1 MPKRFAYTH
10 DMMRRF
16 PWPLVVSAALVA
28 LLALLA
34 TLQYRWL
41 GEVSEAERDRMRAG
55 LRTRAT
61 EFARDFDGELTRT
74 YVAFHVSADA
84 LDADAP
90 VALADAYAKWRAAT
104 IAPALVSQVYL
115 LRGDDIASARL
126 RRLDVDRRSL
136 DDVPWPPD
144 LEAGMRRAERSLPSF
159 GGVPAPA
166 LMADAIDSR
175 IPALIIPIR
184 RVTRV
189 EEGGQ
194 HAVVRKVLPDA
205 RTIVVT
211 LDSVQLQRQLL
222 APLVAK
228 HFGEADSSEFLVS
241 IARRDDEGT
250 VVFSTGETVS
260 AASADVTAGVF
271 DLLMDELGRFAEA
284 RIPGP
289 PPLLNGDRVAI
300 TVVRRANGK
309 QTGPVLMSAGTAQGA
324 WQLRVR
330 HRSGSL
336 EVVVAQSRRRNL
348 AISLGVLG
356 LLAASIVL
364 ILAAA
369 RRQQHAARQQLEFV
383 AAVSHELRT
392 PLAVIC
398 SAGENL
404 ADGVIAD
411 APQVKRY
418 GALIEAEGRRLHD
431 MVERVLTFAGIASG
445 AAIRLRRDVDVSAV
459 VAEAVTGAAP
469 LAQDRQVTV
478 AVHTSP
484 GVPAIAC
491 DPDALRSAVQNVVDN
506 AIKYSHAG
514 ATVDVRIESYPHAPS
529 GETGVRIRV
538 EDRGF
543 GIDAADLGR
552 IFVPFFRGRRAIE
565 AQVRGSGIGLSVVRR
580 VVDAHA
586 GDVTI
591 ESAVNRGTTVTVTLP
606 PLHLHDEP
614 SHRRAAMSEARV

>member
-1 MPKRFAYTH
+1 MT
-10 DMMRRF
+10 RRF
-16 PWPLVVSAALVA
+16 PWPLVVSATLVA

-90 VALADAYAKWRAAT
+90 AALADAYTRWRAST
-104 IAPALVSQVYL
+104 IAPAMVSQVYL
-115 LRGDDIASARL
+115 VQGEQTVSARL

-136 DDVPWPPD
+136 DEVPWPPD
-144 LEAGMRRAERSLPSF
+144 LDAVMKRAERSLPSL

-175 IPALIIPIR
+175 IPALIIPVR

-189 EEGGQ
+189 EEGVDAGGPHTFVQ
-194 HAVVRKVLPDA
+194 KLLPDA

-228 HFGEADSSEFLVS
+228 HFGEADRSEFLVS

-250 VVFSTGETVS
+250 VVFSTGETVT

-271 DLLMDELGRFAEA
+271 DLRMDELGRLAEA
-284 RIPGP
+284 SVPAP
-289 PPLLNGDRVAI
+289 PPFANGDRVAI

-309 QTGPVLMSAGTAQGA
+309 PTAPVLMSAAMEQGA

-336 EVVVAQSRRRNL
+336 EAVVAQSRRRNL

-356 LLAASIVL
+356 LLAASVVL
-364 ILAAA
+364 VLAAA
-369 RRQQHAARQQLEFV
+369 RRQQHVARQQLEFV
-383 AAVSHELRT
+383 AAVTHELRT

-411 APQVKRY
+411 PPQVKRY

-431 MVERVLTFAGIASG
+431 MVERVLTFADIASG
-445 AAIRLRRDVDVSAV
+445 AAIRPRREVYVSAV
-459 VAEAVTGAAP
+459 VAEAVAGAAP
-469 LAQDRQVTV
+469 LAKDRQVTV

-484 GVPAIAC
+484 GVPAITC

-514 ATVDVRIESYPHAPS
+514 ATVDVRVESYAQAPG

-552 IFVPFFRGRRAIE
+552 IFVPFFRGRRALE
-565 AQVRGSGIGLSVVRR
+565 SQVRGSGIGLSVVRR

-591 ESAVNRGTTVTVTLP
+591 ESTVDRGTTVTVTLP
-606 PLHLHDEP
+606 PLHLHDKP
-614 SHRRAAMSEARV
+614 SHRRAATSEAGV

>member
-1 MPKRFAYTH
+1 
-10 DMMRRF
+10 
-16 PWPLVVSAALVA
+16 
-28 LLALLA
+28 
-34 TLQYRWL
+34 
-41 GEVSEAERDRMRAG
+41 
-55 LRTRAT
+55 
-61 EFARDFDGELTRT
+61 
-74 YVAFHVSADA
+74 
-84 LDADAP
+84 
-90 VALADAYAKWRAAT
+90 
-104 IAPALVSQVYL
+104 
-115 LRGDDIASARL
+115 
-126 RRLDVDRRSL
+126 
-136 DDVPWPPD
+136 
-144 LEAGMRRAERSLPSF
+144 
-159 GGVPAPA
+159 
-166 LMADAIDSR
+166 
-175 IPALIIPIR
+175 
-184 RVTRV
+184 
-189 EEGGQ
+189 
-194 HAVVRKVLPDA
+194 
-205 RTIVVT
+205 
-211 LDSVQLQRQLL
+211 
-222 APLVAK
+222 
-228 HFGEADSSEFLVS
+228 
-241 IARRDDEGT
+241 
-250 VVFSTGETVS
+250 VFSTGETVS
-260 AASADVTAGVF
+260 VASADVTAGVF
-271 DLLMDELGRFAEA
+271 DLRMDELGRFAEA
-284 RIPGP
+284 GIPAP
-289 PPLLNGDRVAI
+289 PPLLNGDHVAI

-309 QTGPVLMSAGTAQGA
+309 QTGPVLLSAGMEQGA

-336 EVVVAQSRRRNL
+336 EAVVAQSRRRNL
-348 AISLGVLG
+348 AISVGVLG
-356 LLAASIVL
+356 LLAASVVL

-369 RRQQHAARQQLEFV
+369 RRQQHVARQQLEFV

-459 VAEAVTGAAP
+459 VAEAVAGAAT
-469 LAQDRQVTV
+469 LAQDRRVTV
-478 AVHTSP
+478 TVHTSP
-484 GVPAIAC
+484 GVPAVTC

-514 ATVDVRIESYPHAPS
+514 ATVDVRIESYAHAPG

-586 GDVTI
+586 GEITI
-591 ESAVNRGTTVTVTLP
+591 ESVVNRGTTVIVTLP
-606 PLHLHDEP
+606 PLHLHDKP
-614 SHRRAAMSEARV
+614 SRRRAATSEAGV